1 MSDPLQPHEMQ
12 HTRLFCPLLSPG
24 VCSHSCPLSR
34 WCHPTISSSVACFS
48 SWPQSFPASRCFP
61 MSWLFI
67 LGGQSIGAS
76 ALASVRP
83 MNIQGWFL
91 LELAGLISLQS
102 NGLSKVFSSIIIWKH
117 QFFSLQPFY
126 STTVTSVHDYRKNH
140 HLCWQSDVSAFYYV
154 L

>member
-1 MSDPLQPHEMQ
+1 MSDSLQPHEMQ

-91 LELAGLISLQS
+91 LELWLLVDLGNQWLFSPSHVLGIYILLTISTV
-102 NGLSKVFSSIIIWKH
+102 GTIFKVTAWRLYYIHWLVLVIFWW
-117 QFFSLQPFY
+117 SL
-126 STTVTSVHDYRKNH
+126 
-140 HLCWQSDVSAFYYV
+140 
-154 L
+154 

>member
-1 MSDPLQPHEMQ
+1 MMFWFWFPVYIHAYNCSVTKSYPSLWDPHGLQ
-12 HTRLFCPLLSPG
+12 HTRLPCPSPSPG
-24 VCSHSCPLSR
+24 VCSHSCPLR
-34 WCHPTISSSVACFS
+34 QWCHPTTSSLVTLFFS
-48 SWPQSFPASRCFP
+48 CLQSGSFLMSQLFPS
-61 MSWLFI
+61 
-67 LGGQSIGAS
+67 GGQSIGAS

-126 STTVTSVHDYRKNH
+126 STTVTSVHDYR
-140 HLCWQSDVSAFYYV
+140 
-154 L
+154 